1 MSDTPIWQMT
11 AVEIAASVRSG
22 QLSAVEV
29 TDAILARTARSGLR
43 GRSAIKRNKA
53 VTKTILYTPSGF
65 WHLGFL
71 RIPFWGNQTIQP

>member
-29 TDAILARTARSGLR
+29 TDAILAR
-43 GRSAIKRNKA
+43 IE
-53 VTKTILYTPSGF
+53 TIDT
-65 WHLGFL
+65 HLNAFC
-71 RIPFWGNQTIQP
+71 I